1 MVPYILRVFSHLIRI
16 DFSKHVMKAEFH
28 GYQRKGVHRL
38 KWCLRVFMG
47 LGSLSLIY
55 AFSSSFVI
63 FLAYAMLSKTFSL
76 RQWIFSGFSFHF
88 KPLIKHIIDFSFL
101 KFLYLLISR
110 YQHLFSILFISS
122 SMIFLFFGRQSCM
135 RNFCLFFRYLCV
147 FSRFV
152 I

>member
-1 MVPYILRVFSHLIRI
+1 MCFPTYLIRI
-16 DFSKHVMKAEFH
+16 DFSRHVMKAEFH

-38 KWCLRVFMG
+38 KWYLRVFMG
-47 LGSLSLIY
+47 LGSLSLVY

-63 FLAYAMLSKTFSL
+63 FLGYVMLSNTFSL
-76 RQWIFSGFSFHF
+76 RQWIFPGFSFHF
-88 KPLIKHIIDFSFL
+88 KPLIEHLIDFSFL

-110 YQHLFSILFISS
+110 YQRPFSILFISS
-122 SMIFLFFGRQSCM
+122 STIFLFFGRRSCM
-135 RNFCLFFRYLCV
+135 RSFCLFFRYLCV